1 MHVTLILWSS
11 AILVTAAITRGSIL
25 PALMS
30 AMPSGSK
37 VTFLFLSSSAP
48 SGESVPPCPSW
59 PNCEGSTAWCLAP
72 PPAAGRRGRPRSC
85 PSAAGCGVDRRRPA
99 GAGGS
104 GRRGGGIARRR
115 PAAAAG
121 AARRGRRRARGLRVA
136 DVDGRLR
143 HALLVREVGRAREV
157 LRVLLDRRR
166 RLLRLLGRLGLRRL
180 LLGDL
185 LGRRAPRRLRL
196 RDGGIGRGRRVG
208 AALGVCRG
216 RRVARGGGRV
226 AGAARGSAAAAG
238 RRPARR
244 RCRLRR
250 SGPRRRSRRPRWP
263 RRRRP
268 ARAADGAGGADRRR
282 RGRRWPAG

>member
-11 AILVTAAITRGSIL
+11 AILVTAAMTRGSIL

-48 SGESVPPCPSW
+48 SAESVPPCPSW

-72 PPAAGRRGRPRSC
+72 PPAGWSARSAALV
-85 PSAAGCGVDRRRPA
+85 PEEAGCGSTGAAA
-99 GAGGS
+99 GAG
-104 GRRGGGIARRR
+104 
-115 PAAAAG
+115 AAAAG
-121 AARRGRRRARGLRVA
+121 SAAATGAAAGAGAAAAGSAGAARRARGLRVA
-136 DVDGRLR
+136 HVDGRLR
-143 HALLVREVGRAREV
+143 DALLVREVGRAGEV
-157 LRVLLDRRR
+157 LRVLLDRGDV
-166 RLLRLLGRLGLRRL
+166 LLRLLRRLGLRRL

-185 LGRRAPRRLRL
+185 LGRRVRGRLRL
-196 RDGGIGRGRRVG
+196 RDGGIGRGRRSG
-208 AALGVCRG
+208 AALGVRRG

-226 AGAARGSAAAAG
+226 ARAHGLAR

-244 RCRLRR
+244 RCRPRR
-250 SGPRRRSRRPRWP
+250 SGRRQRSRRPRWP

-268 ARAADGAGGADRRR
+268 VGRRTGRAAPTGCR
-282 RGRRWPAG
+282 RGCRWPGD